1 MASANGGLIGTGLVP
16 GGAIGQELASIT
28 RRAFIPKLIVQLY
41 KASPVLNMLMRGAQ
55 RASGGVGQ
63 ITVPVQGNS
72 LVSAE
77 WTDFGGSFS
86 QPQDITGIQNA
97 AQNLTVAAVPIP
109 FFGMESLIQS
119 SEVVIPRLKTKM
131 ADAKQVLVQL
141 LSNALFTYNTGATV
155 MSGLPQAYDDGT
167 GASSTYA
174 NIDRSVAAN
183 SFWKST
189 KVTSAGAVLT
199 RSAFIKYIL
208 QTTSLAGGESPDL
221 IILSLSDW
229 TTLMQDFMT
238 VEQFNTTPGVRYGKD
253 TPVNAGFRAL
263 MLGDT
268 PIVADLYCP
277 KGTAYMVNTKYFALY
292 LSEDAPFAFSGF
304 YSAIPNL
311 QIANIGV
318 VIVALQTIC
327 TKPISGMQITGITG
341 GAF

>member
-16 GGAIGQELASIT
+16 GGAIGQELANIT
-28 RRAFIPKLIVQLY
+28 RRAFIPKLIVQIY

-55 RASGGVGQ
+55 RATGGVGQ

-72 LVSAE
+72 LVAAE

-86 QPQDITGIQNA
+86 QPQDITGISNA

-131 ADAKQVLVQL
+131 ADAKQVMVQL
-141 LSNALFTYNTGATV
+141 LSNALFSFNTNPTI

-174 NIDRSVAAN
+174 NIDRSVTAN

-208 QTTSLAGGESPDL
+208 QTTSLAGGEAPDL
-221 IILSLSDW
+221 IVLSLSDW

-238 VEQFNTTPGVRYGKD
+238 IEQFNTTPGVRYGKD

>member
-16 GGAIGQELASIT
+16 GGSIGQELAAIT
-28 RRAFIPKLIVQLY
+28 RRAFIPKLIVQIY
-41 KASPVLNMLMRGAQ
+41 KASPVLNMLMRGSQ
-55 RASGGVGQ
+55 RAAGGVGQ

-72 LVSAE
+72 LVTAE
-77 WTDFGGSFS
+77 WTDFGGSFN
-86 QPQDITGIQNA
+86 QPADVTGIQNA

-131 ADAKQVLVQL
+131 ADAKQVMVQL
-141 LSNALFTYNTGATV
+141 LSNALFTFNTNVTY

-167 GASSTYA
+167 GASSVYA
-174 NIDRSVAAN
+174 NIDRSVSSNA
-183 SFWKST
+183 FWKST
-189 KVTSAGAVLT
+189 VITTAGAVLT

-208 QTTSLAGGESPDL
+208 QTTSKAGGESPDL

-238 VEQFNTTPGVRYGKD
+238 VEQFHTTPGVRYGQD
-253 TPVNAGFRAL
+253 TPINAGFRAL
-263 MLGDT
+263 MLGDV

-277 KGTAYMVNTKYFALY
+277 KGTAYLVNTKYFALY

>member
-16 GGAIGQELASIT
+16 GGAIGQELANIT
-28 RRAFIPKLIVQLY
+28 RRAFIPKLIVQIY
-41 KASPVLNMLMRGAQ
+41 KASPVLNMLMRGSQ

-72 LVSAE
+72 LVTSE

-86 QPQDITGIQNA
+86 QPQDVTGISNA
-97 AQNLTVAAVPIP
+97 AQNLTVAATPIP

-131 ADAKQVLVQL
+131 ADAKQVMVQL
-141 LSNALFTYNTGATV
+141 LSNALFTDNTNVTY

-183 SFWKST
+183 AFWKST

-208 QTTSLAGGESPDL
+208 QTTQVAGGESPDM
-221 IILSLSDW
+221 IVVSLSDW
-229 TTLMQDFMT
+229 TTLMQDFMS
-238 VEQFNTTPGVRYGKD
+238 VERYNTTPGVRYGKD

-277 KGTAYMVNTKYFALY
+277 KGTAYMINTKYFALY

-327 TKPISGMQITGITG
+327 TKPVSGMQITGITG

>member
-1 MASANGGLIGTGLVP
+1 MPTAAGGLIGTGLVP
-16 GGAIGQELASIT
+16 GGALGNELAAIT
-28 RRAFIPKLIVQLY
+28 RRAFIPRLIVQIY
-41 KASPVLNMLMRGAQ
+41 KATPSLNMFMRAAQ
-55 RASGGVGQ
+55 RAKGGVGN

-77 WTDFGGSFS
+77 WTNFGGSFA
-86 QPQDITGIQNA
+86 QPSDITGIQNA
-97 AQNLTVAAVPIP
+97 AQNLTVAVVPIP

-131 ADAKQVLVQL
+131 ADAKQVLIQL
-141 LSNALFTYNTGATV
+141 FSNSLFQPNTDNTI
-155 MSGLPQAYDDGT
+155 MSGFAQAYDDGT
-167 GASSTYA
+167 NFDSYA
-174 NIDRSVAAN
+174 NITRSTN
-183 SFWKST
+183 TFWKST
-189 KVTSAGAVLT
+189 LITSAGGILT
-199 RSAFIKYIL
+199 RSSFIKYIL
-208 QTTSLAGGESPDL
+208 QLTSLAGGEAPDFV
-221 IILSLSDW
+221 IVSLSDW

-238 VEQFNTTPGVRYGKD
+238 IEQFRTSPGERYGKD

-277 KGTAYMVNTKYFALY
+277 KGTAYLVNTKYMNLY

-304 YSAIPNL
+304 YSSIPNL

-318 VIVALQTIC
+318 LVTALQTIC
-327 TKPISGMQITGITG
+327 TKPVSGMQITGITG